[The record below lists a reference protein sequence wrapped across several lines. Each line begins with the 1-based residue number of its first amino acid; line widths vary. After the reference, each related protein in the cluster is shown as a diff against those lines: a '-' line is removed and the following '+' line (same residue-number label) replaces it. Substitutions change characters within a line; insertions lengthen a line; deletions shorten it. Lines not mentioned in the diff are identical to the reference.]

1 MTLNQTAST
10 SADYVDTGAGY
21 ATDTGTAGF
30 SDASTGYVQ
39 AQRTDTQHLDTS
51 TSSGYTDATRSDE
64 DNLRVQV
71 HEEELQ
77 AEKVQREAGA
87 VRVSKDVVEE
97 EQTLE
102 VPVTREE
109 VHVQS
114 RVVDRPVTDSTTAF
128 TEDVIEVPVREED
141 VQVRKEARVAEE
153 LEIEKRAVQETER
166 VTDTVRKERVNVEE
180 SGDVDVTALAG
191 DPYNRNITARD

>member
-1 MTLNQTAST
+1 M
-10 SADYVDTGAGY
+10 
-21 ATDTGTAGF
+21 
-30 SDASTGYVQ
+30 
-39 AQRTDTQHLDTS
+39 
-51 TSSGYTDATRSDE
+51 
-64 DNLRVQV
+64 
-71 HEEELQ
+71 
-77 AEKVQREAGA
+77 
-87 VRVSKDVVEE
+87 RVSKDVVEE